1 MNTKK
6 RRMGALDVCIL
17 VALLLC
23 IVGVAARALVSDNS
37 VLAQNTTLDKY
48 TVYFSITDIRGTS
61 EKFLKDGKTFYLDE
75 SGELFGT
82 LVGDPAVTY
91 AKKQYV
97 DHNGRTVEVF
107 NNTEEEG
114 ISRID
119 VEGAFQVSATMDENG
134 FLQLNG
140 NRTIAPHQE
149 LEIRSRELYVTIQI
163 NSIEK

>member
-6 RRMGALDVCIL
+6 KRMGALDVCIL

-23 IVGVAARALVSDNS
+23 IVGVAARALLRDNS
-37 VLAQNTTLDKY
+37 VLAQNTTLEKY
-48 TVYFSITDIRGTS
+48 TVYFSISDIRSTS

-91 AKKQYV
+91 AKKLYI
-97 DHNGRTVEVF
+97 DDTGKTVEVF

-134 FLQLNG
+134 FLQLGG

-149 LEIRSRELYVTIQI
+149 LEIRSRELYVNIRI

>member
-6 RRMGALDVCIL
+6 KRMGALDVCIL

-23 IVGVAARALVSDNS
+23 IVGVAARALLRDNS
-37 VLAQNTTLDKY
+37 VLAQNTTLEKY
-48 TVYFSITDIRGTS
+48 TVYFSVSDIRSTS

-91 AKKQYV
+91 AKKLYV
-97 DHNGRTVEVF
+97 DNTGKTVEVF

-149 LEIRSRELYVTIQI
+149 LEIRSRELYVNIRI